1 MIFAAMA
8 VSFPLLS
15 PSDAH
20 GVGLEI
26 MKAFPHIRVF
36 ALHGGLGAG
45 KTTLIKGFCAAL
57 GVSDQA
63 SSPSFAIVNEYR
75 AANGEPVYHFDLYR
89 LKDAQE
95 LEGIGFTEYVDSG
108 HYCFIEWPELAEGLL
123 PPGALHLKLTEA
135 ANGAR
140 TIAVAPDGAEA

>member
-1 MIFAAMA
+1 MA
-8 VSFPLLS
+8 VSFKLVS
-15 PSDAH
+15 AADAH
-20 GVGLEI
+20 VAGQGI
-26 MKAFPHIRVF
+26 MTAFPHARVF
-36 ALHGGLGAG
+36 ALHGELGAG

-89 LKDAQE
+89 LKDASE

-108 HYCFIEWPELAEGLL
+108 HYCFIEWPELAEELL
-123 PPGALHLKLTEA
+123 PVDAVHLRIGLQ
-135 ANGAR
+135 
-140 TIAVAPDGAEA
+140 PDGTRRIEAD